1 MSAYRFLIVY
11 YLVKSVSQQQE
22 SYLELP
28 LSAEKDIIF
37 AKFELSNLLKAFTI
51 VR

>member
-11 YLVKSVSQQQE
+11 YLVKSVYQQQE

-28 LSAEKDIIF
+28 LSAEKILF
-37 AKFELSNLLKAFTI
+37 L
-51 VR
+51 